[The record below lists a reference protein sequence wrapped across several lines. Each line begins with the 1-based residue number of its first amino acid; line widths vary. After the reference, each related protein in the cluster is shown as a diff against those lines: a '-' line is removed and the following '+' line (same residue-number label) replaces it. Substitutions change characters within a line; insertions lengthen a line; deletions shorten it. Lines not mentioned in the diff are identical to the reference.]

1 MKNKNS
7 LRVKNMMYEQQISH
21 LPRQM
26 NTVEAV
32 FETVGKLAPK
42 RFALAVH
49 DHDISDDGN
58 PAEAHLHVMMSFENA
73 RSLSS
78 IAKTLHEQPQ
88 QIAKW
93 DEHSD
98 EGFAYLCHANPGSV
112 GKFQYDP
119 STVLSNFDYPE
130 FLMKYKANVQ
140 KRQKAVRVNDLLDAL
155 KNGSVSV
162 AEIEQQMPGSLYAKY
177 ASQIERVNML
187 RLRKS
192 AEEWRQK
199 AQSEGKRI
207 KLIWIYGAA
216 GTGKTRLA
224 KKYAGE
230 RNEPIFISGSSRD
243 IFQAYAGQHV
253 IILDELRPGMMQ
265 YSDLLRLTNPFGID
279 EAMMAPAR
287 YSDKSIAADLFI
299 VTSPLSP
306 KNFHM
311 ESNLGSYDDFAQLQ
325 RRIILTI
332 RMTADEISRM
342 EWSNDYFD
350 YVEIAGSTVPNPYS
364 AKGSANAE
372 SEAAELFSHIIL

>member
-1 MKNKNS
+1 MKSKNS
-7 LRVKNMMYEQQISH
+7 LRAKNMMYEQQISH
-21 LPRQM
+21 LPQKM
-26 NTVEAV
+26 NTVDAV
-32 FETVGKLAPK
+32 CETVGKMAPK
-42 RFALAVH
+42 RFALAIH

-73 RSLSS
+73 RSIPSV
-78 IAKTLHEQPQ
+78 AKTLHEQAQ
-88 QIAKW
+88 QITMW
-93 DEHSD
+93 GGQSD
-98 EGFAYLCHANPGSV
+98 EGFAYLCHANPGAV

-119 STVLSNFDYPE
+119 STVLANFDYPE
-130 FLMKYKANVQ
+130 FLLKYKANLLNR
-140 KRQKAVRVNDLLDAL
+140 KKTVRVNELLDAL

-162 AEIEQQMPGSLYAKY
+162 AEVERQMSGSLYAKY

-187 RLRKS
+187 RLRNS
-192 AEEWRQK
+192 AEEWRKK

-224 KKYAGE
+224 KKYTSE

-306 KNFHM
+306 KDYHA
-311 ESNLGSYDDFAQLQ
+311 ESNLGAYDDFAQLQ
-325 RRIILTI
+325 RRIILTV

-342 EWSNDYFD
+342 KWDNDYLD
-350 YVEIAGSTVPNPYS
+350 YAEIAGSAVPNPYS
-364 AKGSANAE
+364 EKGSTNAE
-372 SEAAELFSHIIL
+372 PEAAELYSHIIL